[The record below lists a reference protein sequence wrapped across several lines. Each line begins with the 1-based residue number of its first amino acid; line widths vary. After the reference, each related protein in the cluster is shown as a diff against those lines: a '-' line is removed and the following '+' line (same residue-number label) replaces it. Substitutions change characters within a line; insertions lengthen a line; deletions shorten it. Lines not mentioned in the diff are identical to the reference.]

1 MENNNRDF
9 EPIEPLDISRH
20 RNPSDGGDGARNTD
34 RPDGAQPQDGD
45 ASEARAARGHE
56 APTDG
61 TENAG
66 EASDGSGEAAAPR
79 PDEDPGQANGAGS
92 ERSGRRKGAPLTDEE
107 KAERRKK
114 RLTLSGRI
122 ARSTLWYPLR
132 ITLFILCKAITYLL
146 NIFFTVLIVGM
157 ITGVVVGCAFLV
169 YIKGY
174 IDPNYDGLDNLKFDS
189 SLNTTISCIDPETGR
204 EETMVT
210 LHGSENR
217 MWAEYSEFPDTL
229 INAFIAIEDVR
240 FFSHNGVDIKR
251 TLGAVLNFF
260 LPGGDMYGGSTI
272 TQQLIKN
279 VSGDDEATI
288 QRKVQEIFR
297 AINVESKFSKE
308 QILEMYL
315 NIIDF
320 SQNCDGVKAAAQT
333 YFGKELQELTLIECA
348 ALAAIPK
355 SPTKYDPI
363 RNPQYNLQR
372 RNLVLKE
379 MLAQGKISQEEFDG
393 AYNQPLYLNTGS
405 DDDSGG
411 ETVYSYFVDALIDNV
426 TAELMEEYS
435 INLATASRML
445 YSGGLKIIST
455 QNPLVQSS
463 LEEVFTDE
471 SCFPAAEGI
480 PPQAAMAVMDPHTGN
495 VLGVVG
501 GRGEKTVARGLNR
514 AVQSKRQCG
523 SSIKPLSIYALAIE
537 RGLLTYGTAVDD
549 VPVYYYE
556 DTGEFWPHNQP
567 DQWYGMVSVSFAI
580 QKSLNTVAVETGLKL
595 GVQECFDFLQDT
607 LGFTSLVERLEK
619 NGLVYS
625 DIAISP
631 LALGSF
637 TDGVTVLEMT
647 QGYTMFAND
656 GIVSEARFFTM
667 IRNSND
673 EVIIDNQG
681 NSNQTAAVSDRT
693 AYIMTSM
700 LKNVVE
706 LPTGTGYSVFSTY
719 RTFNDAVEVC
729 GKTGSTND
737 DRDRYF
743 VGYTPDFTAAVWFG
757 YDNNKSLGSFSYNP
771 ATRLW
776 VEVFNRIYEKY
787 DGEGLYYQTKFNRPS
802 GIVEVAYCSISG
814 KKPTEACKID
824 LQTVTTGKSV
834 IEMGV
839 FAVGEQPTEYCDC
852 HVPAFYNTV
861 TKQIVE
867 DGEDENV
874 IPVSL
879 RSIPAREFWG
889 RIYTSDI
896 NYILRESQQKKPET
910 SQ

>member
-61 TENAG
+61 AENAG

-405 DDDSGG
+405 DDDGGG

-426 TAELMEEYS
+426 TAKLMEEYS

-580 QKSLNTVAVETGLKL
+580 QKSLNTVAVE
-595 GVQECFDFLQDT
+595 
-607 LGFTSLVERLEK
+607 
-619 NGLVYS
+619 
-625 DIAISP
+625 
-631 LALGSF
+631 
-637 TDGVTVLEMT
+637 
-647 QGYTMFAND
+647 
-656 GIVSEARFFTM
+656 
-667 IRNSND
+667 
-673 EVIIDNQG
+673 
-681 NSNQTAAVSDRT
+681 
-693 AYIMTSM
+693 
-700 LKNVVE
+700 
-706 LPTGTGYSVFSTY
+706 
-719 RTFNDAVEVC
+719 VC

-743 VGYTPDFTAAVWFG
+743 VGYTPDFTASVWFG

-896 NYILRESQQKKPET
+896 DYILRESQQKKPET